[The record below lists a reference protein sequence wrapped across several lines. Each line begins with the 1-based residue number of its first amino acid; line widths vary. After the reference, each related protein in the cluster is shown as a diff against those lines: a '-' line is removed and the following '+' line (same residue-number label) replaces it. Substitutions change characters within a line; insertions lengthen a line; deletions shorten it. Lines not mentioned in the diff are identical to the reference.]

1 MADLTYESKHT
12 GKQVDDAVD
21 AVIAVNY
28 KIQEQLVSGV
38 TIKTVNGGS
47 VLGNGNIDV
56 VAANPAIT
64 EITPTL
70 DSIMIKDKEK
80 GDVVYKIGENTTLSQ
95 EIKNIK
101 NGTTIVGKA
110 DSDANGNPI
119 DETYATKTELGTLS
133 QKVTTVEGAVTAAN
147 TAATEAKNIANN
159 AMPKAGGSFTGA
171 VTILTPSSDMNPA
184 TKKYVDD
191 VFSGATVAID
201 NFSIVKNSEGK
212 LQMRQEFIDYLNKQL
227 FKAPQIT
234 LFTVLSNSGG
244 VIPTTNEL
252 GTSLTATS
260 IRHQESNISNIK
272 NQLTLSGGGVTKQ
285 IDASE
290 TSIVVTLDNS
300 LIINDNTV
308 FTLNGADIMQG
319 SFSSSYR
326 INFYRYAYTAVT
338 GSIETPTSGTKQSA
352 TSSFASNGA
361 GFDYSQGDYIYFYT
375 TGAGKKVQTYVLGQ
389 WADVETTELGTV
401 EFTQNNSAKFN
412 YNVYRIG
419 PFIASGSA
427 KYRV

>member
-28 KIQEQLVSGV
+28 KIQEQLVSGT

-47 VLGNGNIDV
+47 ILGNGNIEV
-56 VAANPAIT
+56 VTANPAIT
-64 EITPTL
+64 ETTPTL
-70 DSIMIKDKEK
+70 DSIKINNT
-80 GDVVYKIGENTTLSQ
+80 VYKIGENTTLSQ
-95 EIKNIK
+95 EIENIK

-133 QKVTTVEGAVTAAN
+133 QKVTTVEEAVTTAN
-147 TAATEAKNIANN
+147 AVATEAKNIANN

-171 VTILTPSSDMNPA
+171 VTILTPSADMNPA

-191 VFSGATVAID
+191 MFSGATVAID
-201 NFSIVKNSEGK
+201 DFSIVKNSEGK

-244 VIPTTNEL
+244 ALPTTNEL

-260 IRHQESNISNIK
+260 IKHQESNISNIK

-290 TSIVVTLDNS
+290 ISTVVTLDNS
-300 LIINDNTV
+300 IIINDNAV

-338 GSIETPTSGTKQSA
+338 GSIEAPTSGTKQSA

-361 GFDYSQGDYIYFYT
+361 DFDYSQGDYIYFYT

-389 WADVETTELGTV
+389 WADVETTELGMV